1 MSQDPPSIS
10 SEDTKDYILYIY
22 QGEANSMEA
31 LQLLKSNVEFSN
43 RCAVKNIAA
52 MPDIPAFLQ
61 GVPTLYIKKTKL
73 VVCGTRCFQTI
84 EDGQKK
90 ELKPMGI
97 NQQNFVSVPAS
108 KEENVEKYNGKVDDE
123 ALKMYMARRKQ

>member
-1 MSQDPPSIS
+1 MSQDAPSIS
-10 SEDTKDYILYIY
+10 SDDTKDYILYIY
-22 QGEANSMEA
+22 QGEANSMAA
-31 LQLLKSNVEFSN
+31 LKLLNSNIAFSN

-61 GVPTLYIKKTKL
+61 GVPTLYITKTKL
-73 VVCGTRCFQTI
+73 VVCGSNCFKTM

-97 NQQNFVSVPAS
+97 NQQNYVPAPES
-108 KEENVEKYNGKVDDE
+108 KENVQKYNGKVDDE
-123 ALKMYMARRKQ
+123 AIKRYMARRK